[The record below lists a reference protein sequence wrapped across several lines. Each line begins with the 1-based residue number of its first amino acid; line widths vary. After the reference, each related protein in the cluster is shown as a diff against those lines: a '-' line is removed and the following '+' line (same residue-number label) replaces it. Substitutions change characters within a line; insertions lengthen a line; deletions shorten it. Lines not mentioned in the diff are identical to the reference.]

1 MSLNYE
7 KFSKFFLKN
16 RILIAIFVLICALP
30 FGLIITQYFSM
41 RKAIAT
47 LLEYQ
52 DDYRSYAMTLKRVI
66 REKTKNTSE
75 ENSSEVKKKIILSE
89 LDLPL
94 MFPEDREIFSSDCDE
109 PIFRVVNR
117 NKRKLRTAALEYA
130 RKYSL
135 EADLLAMFQQD
146 RKSLSEVKKQSKKN
160 KKVRKKIKKNNQLI
174 QSIPV
179 HLAAFAVDESDSALK
194 HDFIC
199 QLPLKKGS
207 YRVSSPFGPRKIG
220 SRGWRFH
227 SGIDLA
233 AAPGTPVY
241 AVAQGTVIQA
251 GWYRGYGNCVTIA
264 HGKKYATRYGH
275 MKKVTI
281 KVGTKVQQGTVIGK
295 VSNTGNIVGKNGYHL
310 HFEIHSFGKPINPL
324 IFLNC

>member
-16 RILIAIFVLICALP
+16 RMLIAIFVLMCVLP
-30 FGLIITQYFSM
+30 FGLMVVQYFSM
-41 RKAIAT
+41 RKAIVA

-52 DDYRSYAMTLKRVI
+52 DDYKSYAMTLKRVI
-66 REKTKNTSE
+66 REKTKNNFE
-75 ENSSEVKKKIILSE
+75 EASSEVKKKIIVSE

-94 MFPEDREIFSSDCDE
+94 IIPEGREVFSSDCDE

-117 NKRKLRTAALEYA
+117 NKRKLRIAALEYA
-130 RKYSL
+130 RKYGL
-135 EADLLAMFQQD
+135 EASLLEMFQEN
-146 RKSLSEVKKQSKKN
+146 RKSFKEKKN
-160 KKVRKKIKKNNQLI
+160 QVKKIKKLRKKVKNNQLV
-174 QSIPV
+174 QSMPA
-179 HLAAFAVDESDSALK
+179 HLAALLVDEPDGVVK
-194 HDFIC
+194 HDFTC
-199 QLPLKKGS
+199 QLPLKKGT
-207 YRVSSPFGPRKIG
+207 YRISSPFGPRKIG
-220 SRGWRFH
+220 KRGWRFH

-241 AVAQGTVIQA
+241 AVAHGTVIQA

-275 MKKVTI
+275 MKKVSI
-281 KVGTKVQQGTVIGK
+281 KVGTKVQPGTIVGK

-324 IFLNC
+324 LFLNC